1 MKLGSLIRRMTPYNI
16 KKGILYLRHFG
27 IQGFAVKLTERLDE
41 GDVDYQEWLK
51 KRELT
56 EEERKRQR
64 ERKWDRPIT
73 ISLVVPLYRTPEE
86 YLRQMIESVLAQT
99 YPHWELCIA
108 DGSQDG
114 GECQRV
120 VEEYAGKDGR
130 IRYQML
136 EKNLGISGNTN
147 AAMQMAKGEFLAL
160 FDHDDLLAENA
171 LYEVAL
177 AVERQPEA
185 DVIYTDEDKVTSDL
199 KEYFQPHF
207 KPDFAPDLLCS
218 NNYICHLLTVRT
230 QLAKQVGGMRQEFDG
245 AQDHDFIFRCTE
257 QARRVVH
264 IPQILYHWRIHKGS
278 TADNPMGKQYAVQAG
293 KRAVEA
299 HLKRMGLSGTVEPL
313 KDLGFYR
320 VTYQVQ
326 GSPLIS
332 IVIPNKDEKEMLER
346 CLDSIRTLSTYEN
359 YEILIVENNS
369 VTEEIRDYYK
379 SLEKQKNI
387 RVVEWERPFNYSAI
401 NNFGISQASGD
412 YIICLNNDITVI
424 SPDWMQKLLANCQ
437 RPQVGAVGARLYFP
451 DNTIQHAGIAL
462 GIGGVAGSLFV
473 GMDRRRTGYMH
484 KAVIQQ
490 NLSAV
495 TAACMMFRKE
505 IWEKAGGFTQE
516 LAVAFNDVDLC
527 LKIRELGYLVVYNPD
542 VEMYHY
548 ESRTR
553 GPEDTEEKRRRFQS
567 EIEYMRT
574 HWIKYLKGGDPYYN
588 CNLSLKQWDYSIRP

>member
-41 GDVDYQEWLK
+41 GDVDYQEWKK

-64 ERKWDRPIT
+64 ERNWDQPIT
-73 ISLVVPLYRTPEE
+73 ISLIVPLYRTPEE

-230 QLAKQVGGMRQEFDG
+230 QLAKQVGGMRPEFDG

-264 IPQILYHWRIHKGS
+264 IPKILYHWRIHKGS

-299 HLKRMGLSGTVEPL
+299 HLKRMELSGTVEPL

-379 SLEKQKNI
+379 SLEKQTNI
-387 RVVEWERPFNYSAI
+387 RVIEWDRPFNYSAI
-401 NNFGISQASGD
+401 NNFGISQARGD

-437 RPQVGAVGARLYFP
+437 RPQVGVTGARLYFP

-505 IWEKAGGFTQE
+505 IWEKAGGFTEE

-553 GPEDTEEKRRRFQS
+553 GPEDTEEKRRRFQR

-588 CNLSLKQWDYSIRP
+588 CNLSLKQWDYSIKP

>member
-1 MKLGSLIRRMTPYNI
+1 MKFSSVIRRMTPYNI

-27 IQGFAVKLTERLDE
+27 LRGFAVKLTERLEE

-51 KRELT
+51 KRALT

-64 ERKWDRPIT
+64 QRDWSRPVTVSVI
-73 ISLVVPLYRTPEE
+73 VPLYRTPEA
-86 YLRQMIESVLAQT
+86 YLRQMIESVQRQT

-114 GECQRV
+114 GACGRV
-120 VEEYAGKDGR
+120 VEEYAKADPR
-130 IRYQML
+130 IRYRKL
-136 EKNLGISGNTN
+136 SENRGISGNTN
-147 AAMQMAKGEFLAL
+147 AAMEMAEGAFLAL

-177 AVERQPEA
+177 AIEAQPEA
-185 DVIYTDEDKVTSDL
+185 DLLYTDEDKVTSDL

-207 KPDFAPDLLCS
+207 KPDFNPDLLCS

-230 QLAKQVGGMRQEFDG
+230 ELARKVGGMRRDFDG

-257 QARRVVH
+257 QARKVVH
-264 IPQILYHWRIHKGS
+264 IPKVLYHWRIHKNS
-278 TADNPMGKQYAVQAG
+278 TADNPMGKQYAVLAG
-293 KRAVEA
+293 ARAVEE
-299 HLKRMGLSGTVEPL
+299 HLKRTGREGKVEPL

-320 VTYQVQ
+320 VRYQVQ
-326 GSPLIS
+326 GNPLVS
-332 IVIPNKDEKEMLER
+332 IVIPNKDEKETLER
-346 CLDSIRTLSTYEN
+346 CLDSIRSLTTYGN
-359 YEILIVENNS
+359 YEIVIVENNS
-369 VTEEIRDYYK
+369 VTQEIREYYD
-379 SLEKQKNI
+379 SLKKWKNI
-387 RVVEWERPFNYSAI
+387 RVLEWEKPFNYTAI
-401 NNFGISQASGD
+401 NNFGIEKARGE
-412 YIICLNNDITVI
+412 YVICLNNDITVI
-424 SPDWMQKLLANCQ
+424 TPDWIQGLLANCQ
-437 RPQVGAVGARLYFP
+437 RPEVGITGARLYFP
-451 DNTIQHAGIAL
+451 DNTIQHAGIVL

-490 NLSAV
+490 DLSAV
-495 TAACMMFRKE
+495 TAACLMVRKE
-505 IWEKAGGFTQE
+505 AWEKAGGFTEQ

-553 GPEDTEEKRRRFQS
+553 GPEDTEEKRRRFQT

-574 HWIKYLKGGDPYYN
+574 RWIKYLKGGDPYYN

>member
-51 KRELT
+51 ERELT

-64 ERKWDRPIT
+64 ERNWDQPIT
-73 ISLVVPLYRTPEE
+73 ISLAVPLYRTPEK

-264 IPQILYHWRIHKGS
+264 IPKILYHWRIHKGS

-299 HLKRMGLSGTVEPL
+299 HLKRMELSGTVEPL

-379 SLEKQKNI
+379 SLEKQTNI
-387 RVVEWERPFNYSAI
+387 RVIEWDRPFNYSAI
-401 NNFGISQASGD
+401 NNFGISQARGD

-437 RPQVGAVGARLYFP
+437 RPQVGVTGARLYFP

-505 IWEKAGGFTQE
+505 IWEKAGGFTEE

-553 GPEDTEEKRRRFQS
+553 GPEDTEEKRRRFQR

-588 CNLSLKQWDYSIRP
+588 CNLSLKQWDYSIKP

>member
-51 KRELT
+51 ERELT

-64 ERKWDRPIT
+64 ERNWDQPIT
-73 ISLVVPLYRTPEE
+73 ISLAVPLYRTPEE

-264 IPQILYHWRIHKGS
+264 IPKILYHWRIHKGS

-299 HLKRMGLSGTVEPL
+299 HLKRMELSGTVEPL

-379 SLEKQKNI
+379 SLEKQTNI
-387 RVVEWERPFNYSAI
+387 RVIEWDRPFNYSAI
-401 NNFGISQASGD
+401 NNFGISQARGD

-437 RPQVGAVGARLYFP
+437 RPQVGVTGARLYFP

-505 IWEKAGGFTQE
+505 IWEKAGGFTEE

-553 GPEDTEEKRRRFQS
+553 GPEDTEEKRRRFQR

-588 CNLSLKQWDYSIRP
+588 CNLSLKQWDYSIKP

>member
-51 KRELT
+51 ERELT

-64 ERKWDRPIT
+64 ERNWDQPIT
-73 ISLVVPLYRTPEE
+73 ISLAVPLYRTPEE

-264 IPQILYHWRIHKGS
+264 IPKILYHWRIHKGS

-299 HLKRMGLSGTVEPL
+299 HLKRMELSGTVEPL

-379 SLEKQKNI
+379 SLEKQTNI
-387 RVVEWERPFNYSAI
+387 RVIEWDRPFNYSAI
-401 NNFGISQASGD
+401 NNFGISQARGD

-437 RPQVGAVGARLYFP
+437 RPQVGVTGARLYFP

-505 IWEKAGGFTQE
+505 IWEKAGGFTEE

-527 LKIRELGYLVVYNPD
+527 LKIRELGYLAVYNPD

-553 GPEDTEEKRRRFQS
+553 GPEDTEEKRRRFQR

-588 CNLSLKQWDYSIRP
+588 CNLSLKQWDYSIKP

>member
-51 KRELT
+51 ERDLT

-64 ERKWDRPIT
+64 ERNWDQPIT
-73 ISLVVPLYRTPEE
+73 ISLAVPLYRTPEE

-230 QLAKQVGGMRQEFDG
+230 QLAKQVGGMRPEFDG

-264 IPQILYHWRIHKGS
+264 IPKILYHWRIHKGS

-299 HLKRMGLSGTVEPL
+299 HLKRKGLSGTVEPL

-379 SLEKQKNI
+379 SLEKQTNI
-387 RVVEWERPFNYSAI
+387 RVIEWDRPFNYSAI
-401 NNFGISQASGD
+401 NNFGISQARGD

-437 RPQVGAVGARLYFP
+437 RPQVGVTGARLYFP

-505 IWEKAGGFTQE
+505 IWEKAGGFTEE

-553 GPEDTEEKRRRFQS
+553 GPEDTEEKRRRFQR

-588 CNLSLKQWDYSIRP
+588 CNLSLKQWDYSIKP